1 MILRLFCFTC
11 SDKLLLVSYLDK
23 KKTGKKYVIV
33 FSTMHKNVVIKRH
46 RRKKPNMIVLY
57 DQTKGGVDIVDLIS
71 SKLSV
76 RIKSKHWTIN
86 ALAFILDTVRTNA
99 KTILRES
106 VNRSLTTFTWE
117 FWKQLVKPNIEKRY
131 NNPIGIQTKISKKLA
146 EVLGKEAVARYE
158 KPTLEDQGKRYG
170 MCSEEIFGHE
180 NYKTKKKK
188 LNNKIK
194 TVCYKCKYAVCAEH
208 TVKGMPKR
216 TSQKY
221 HEENA

>member
-76 RIKSKHWTIN
+76 RIKSKHWTTN
-86 ALAFILDTVRTNA
+86 ALAFILDTVRTTA
-99 KTILRES
+99 KTVLRES
-106 VNRSLTTFTWE
+106 VNRILTTFNFTWE
-117 FWKQLVKPNIEKRY
+117 F
-131 NNPIGIQTKISKKLA
+131 
-146 EVLGKEAVARYE
+146 GK
-158 KPTLEDQGKRYG
+158 
-170 MCSEEIFGHE
+170 
-180 NYKTKKKK
+180 
-188 LNNKIK
+188 
-194 TVCYKCKYAVCAEH
+194 
-208 TVKGMPKR
+208 
-216 TSQKY
+216 
-221 HEENA
+221 